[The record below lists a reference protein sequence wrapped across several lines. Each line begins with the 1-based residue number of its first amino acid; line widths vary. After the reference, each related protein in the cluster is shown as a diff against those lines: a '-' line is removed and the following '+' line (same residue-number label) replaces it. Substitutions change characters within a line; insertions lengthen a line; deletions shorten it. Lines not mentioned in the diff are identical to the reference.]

1 MASSLCNWLIFCL
14 VLQAMTAAASVAG
27 AEELQQEKDRVK
39 DLPGQPAVEF
49 RHYAGYVKLR
59 PQDEKALFYW
69 FFEAQGGV
77 LEKPLVLWL
86 NGGLSS
92 RFSLP
97 PLSIYPFSQIYCFIF
112 TTTFLLVF
120 FHHWYTRLC
129 NNFEEKCQI
138 LKILFGW
145 KETRG
150 KGRKTQNEKVNWSWM
165 LKKKR
170 KKEFCYLFMW
180 YNFAYEERRK
190 HN

>member
-92 RFSLP
+92 RFSLL

-112 TTTFLLVF
+112 TTFLLVF
-120 FHHWYTRLC
+120 FITDTHASV
-129 NNFEEKCQI
+129 I
-138 LKILFGW
+138 I
-145 KETRG
+145 
-150 KGRKTQNEKVNWSWM
+150 S
-165 LKKKR
+165 KKNAR
-170 KKEFCYLFMW
+170 F
-180 YNFAYEERRK
+180 
-190 HN
+190 

>member
-92 RFSLP
+92 RFSLL
-97 PLSIYPFSQIYCFIF
+97 LSRFIHFLRFTASFSQLFCWSFSSLIH
-112 TTTFLLVF
+112 TPLL
-120 FHHWYTRLC
+120 
-129 NNFEEKCQI
+129 
-138 LKILFGW
+138 
-145 KETRG
+145 
-150 KGRKTQNEKVNWSWM
+150 
-165 LKKKR
+165 
-170 KKEFCYLFMW
+170 
-180 YNFAYEERRK
+180 
-190 HN
+190 